1 MEIGANNIN
10 NTELVSSNYNSKNTS
25 KYHLSIEIGLG
36 IFSYAIIDTNEKKCK
51 TIESY
56 KIDSIDINKNIEHI
70 SNIYNNSNILKNSFK
85 STSIGFAYLPNTLIP
100 SNHFSK
106 KEDNNLMLEF
116 NHELQDTT
124 IIEDNLNI
132 IEAHNIYAI
141 PTLILDML
149 NTFFPGF
156 QIKSNSSILI
166 EYLAKYHTSQNDKKL
181 FLSVG
186 KNYIEIII
194 FKGKDLLLQNIFK
207 YHNKEDVL
215 YYVLFCM
222 QELGLSTEK
231 DPIIL
236 LDNIRKNDDVFS
248 ILYDYI
254 RNISFIKRPI
264 EISMPKELNKVEQHQ
279 YTSLL
284 YRMLCA

>member
-36 IFSYAIIDTNEKKCK
+36 IFSYAIIDINNKECK
-51 TIESY
+51 TIASY
-56 KIDSIDINKNIEHI
+56 KIDSIDINKNIEYI
-70 SNIYNNSNILKNSFK
+70 SNIYNNKNILKNSFK

-100 SNHFSK
+100 SAYFSK
-106 KEDNNLMLEF
+106 KEENNMMLEF
-116 NHELQDTT
+116 NHDLQNTT
-124 IIEDNLNI
+124 IMEDKI
-132 IEAHNIYAI
+132 DIVEAYNIYAI
-141 PTLILDML
+141 PTPILDML
-149 NTFFPGF
+149 NTFFPEV

-166 EYLAKYHTSQNDKKL
+166 EYLAKCHTSQNDKKL
-181 FLSVG
+181 FLSIG
-186 KNYIEIII
+186 QNYIEIII

-222 QELGLSTEK
+222 QELGLSTEE

-236 LDNIRKNDDVFS
+236 LDNIHKNDDVFS
-248 ILYDYI
+248 ILYEYI
-254 RNISFIKRPI
+254 RNISFIKRSI
-264 EISMPKELNKVEQHQ
+264 EISIPEKLNKVEQHQ

-284 YRMLCA
+284 YRMLCV